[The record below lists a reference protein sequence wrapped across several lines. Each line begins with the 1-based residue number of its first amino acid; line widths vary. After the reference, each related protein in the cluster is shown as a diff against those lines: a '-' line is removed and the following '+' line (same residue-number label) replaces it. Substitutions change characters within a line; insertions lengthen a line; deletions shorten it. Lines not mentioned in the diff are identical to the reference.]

1 MIPTPRGAL
10 ESWLPLHHL
19 SSIYQ
24 AGSEFYS
31 KPDSDVLRI
40 QQSLDQITSMLY
52 ARVGISLLDPYSR
65 TLMVHPIGVERP
77 FAQQSPA
84 LSAEPSLPV
93 VSAPNPGVT
102 QAFASSNSVG
112 STLDAVGSNAAM
124 KESIANHDEL
134 STSSANSEIAAS
146 NALSTSVPSPS
157 GFVSEPTS
165 GENVLLQPNLSAIGA
180 AQSERVME
188 SAQPAV

>member
-1 MIPTPRGAL
+1 M
-10 ESWLPLHHL
+10 
-19 SSIYQ
+19 
-24 AGSEFYS
+24 
-31 KPDSDVLRI
+31 
-40 QQSLDQITSMLY
+40 
-52 ARVGISLLDPYSR
+52 
-65 TLMVHPIGVERP
+65 
-77 FAQQSPA
+77 
-84 LSAEPSLPV
+84 
-93 VSAPNPGVT
+93 T
-102 QAFASSNSVG
+102 QAFASSNSVE

-124 KESIANHDEL
+124 KESIATHDEL